1 MQAGQPEL
9 SPIQPLVADGKKA
22 SFLLYSLGSTSKN
35 TVVITPLLAIDLEE

>member
-9 SPIQPLVADGKKA
+9 SPIQPLVVDGKKA